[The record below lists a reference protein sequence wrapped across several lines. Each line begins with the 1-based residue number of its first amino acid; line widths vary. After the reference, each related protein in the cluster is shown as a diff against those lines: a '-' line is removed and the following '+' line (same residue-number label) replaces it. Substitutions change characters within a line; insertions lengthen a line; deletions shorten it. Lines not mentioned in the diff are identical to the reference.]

1 MDLMHEVFGDGMTTV
16 YVLAILLGIVGGA
29 LARLSGVRRRWT
41 NAGS

>member
-16 YVLAILLGIVGGA
+16 YVIAILLGIAGGS

-41 NAGS
+41 TPGS